1 MRATGA
7 PNLASP
13 EFRALR
19 DGRTFCFLLQNKTER
34 KEKLQPWRSTGFRDS
49 MEPHSQAKAGRK
61 VGGPG
66 AGVSSS
72 IPAMNPYFQ
81 HSTVASAAEVRG
93 WKRKISHPWLG
104 WPSLG
109 WDVEAQ
115 ALVLSSLSLKSEGN
129 QRWGDD
135 SDSRLSK
142 DAGRKTALSR
152 SPACGQQS
160 ALMMPYSLSHC
171 QG

>member
-1 MRATGA
+1 MAVHRVQGLHGTPQSGKGWK
-7 PNLASP
+7 
-13 EFRALR
+13 EG
-19 DGRTFCFLLQNKTER
+19 GRSRGRGELQY
-34 KEKLQPWRSTGFRDS
+34 PCY
-49 MEPHSQAKAGRK
+49 EPIFSA
-61 VGGPG
+61 
-66 AGVSSS
+66 
-72 IPAMNPYFQ
+72 Q
-81 HSTVASAAEVRG
+81 HSSLSCRDEG

-129 QRWGDD
+129 QRWRDD
-135 SDSRLSK
+135 NDSRLSK

-152 SPACGQQS
+152 SPVCGQQS